1 MKLEFLSE
9 VSPDCPLIPLSSFT
23 RRAALRL
30 KQIVCQ
36 LSTGKLQEISL
47 HDEAGI
53 EPVHDCQLILRLS
66 KHDKGITETGPLRFD
81 CVLSD
86 EGWLDVSTLLE
97 PFCAATRNAFNGSLK
112 KDPFPFLI
120 SVKGT
125 W

>member
-9 VSPDCPLIPLSSFT
+9 GSPDCPLIPLSSFT

-97 PFCAATRNAFNGSLK
+97 PFCEADTNCFQWLVEKGPISL
-112 KDPFPFLI
+112 LI